1 MSGGPRA
8 EEAEATMGVEEL
20 RRALWRCDPPLWK
33 CSYSHECCH
42 GAFDGAAG
50 PDALNGLWLKWCV
63 RNYHGRWF
71 RLGRALLAPSSY
83 GSLAKSAGL
92 LTR

>member
-1 MSGGPRA
+1 MKTGIVHVILVAHAALRA
-8 EEAEATMGVEEL
+8 TQFDAA
-20 RRALWRCDPPLWK
+20 AAAYPPI
-33 CSYSHECCH
+33 
-42 GAFDGAAG
+42 AFDGAAG